1 MDFREMFRAAEQ
13 KAGRLTEML
22 VDIIR
27 IDTSNPP
34 GSGYEAM
41 VDYLAPLLD
50 GAGLES
56 VMVVVP
62 EDRWRK
68 VPLPFEG
75 GSASMSSGKPPLSIY
90 AHMDVV
96 PAGTGWTLDPFEG
109 VVKDGKVFGRGA
121 IDMKGAIPPVVVA
134 LELIR
139 ELGLEP
145 RFDLRVLFTTD
156 EETGIDPGALYL
168 AENGFFKPPVL
179 HLEGGAQAPVMF
191 AANAGSLGAKIR
203 SFGREAHS
211 GLSSAGINALEEA
224 VPVLDELIALKRE
237 VEERESAYPALPL
250 RICPRP
256 VCARPSTST

>member
-75 GSASMSSGKPPLSIY
+75 ERVNLVRLCQEILYFA
-90 AHMDVV
+90 V
-96 PAGTGWTLDPFEG
+96 
-109 VVKDGKVFGRGA
+109 
-121 IDMKGAIPPVVVA
+121 
-134 LELIR
+134 EL
-139 ELGLEP
+139 
-145 RFDLRVLFTTD
+145 
-156 EETGIDPGALYL
+156 
-168 AENGFFKPPVL
+168 
-179 HLEGGAQAPVMF
+179 
-191 AANAGSLGAKIR
+191 
-203 SFGREAHS
+203 
-211 GLSSAGINALEEA
+211 
-224 VPVLDELIALKRE
+224 
-237 VEERESAYPALPL
+237 
-250 RICPRP
+250 
-256 VCARPSTST
+256 